1 MDIVDLL
8 KKPEGK
14 TLEFK
19 QDLSSP
25 LGVLRTIVAFANT
38 AGGTIII
45 GIEDKE
51 KYVCGVHDP
60 LALEEKL
67 VNLTTDCIVPQL
79 LPEIEVVP
87 WRNTY
92 LLVVQI
98 FPSSVKPHFLKK
110 QGSEKGTY
118 IRVGSSNRL
127 ADKITL
133 VELQRVKFE
142 DSFDKQAMLDLNS
155 KAIDFRV
162 ASELFAPV
170 KKLSKTDL
178 DSMDLVT
185 TYQQKK
191 VPTAGGMIL
200 FGKGRLKYFPDAWIQ
215 VGRFAGVTKTH
226 IVDTQEITV
235 YPILAIDEV
244 IAFVKK
250 HAMHGIEI
258 KGARHTETWNL
269 PLTAIRE
276 AVINAIVHVDYAQQG
291 SPIRLAIFDD
301 RIEVENP
308 GLLLFGLTIEE
319 IKRGVSKLRNRV
331 IGQVFYRL
339 GLIERWGSGI
349 RRIIDSCLEAGFP
362 EPIFEEIGT
371 HFRVTV
377 LTQAIKESSIDAVE
391 QAILEALKSSN
402 GLSTKE
408 VAEAIDKSQRA
419 TRTRLINLI
428 KKGLVIEISLG
439 VNDPGRKYFCKN

>member
-1 MDIVDLL
+1 M
-8 KKPEGK
+8 
-14 TLEFK
+14 
-19 QDLSSP
+19 
-25 LGVLRTIVAFANT
+25 
-38 AGGTIII
+38 
-45 GIEDKE
+45 
-51 KYVCGVHDP
+51 CGVQDP

-67 VNLTTDCIVPQL
+67 ANLTNDCIVPQL

-92 LLVVQI
+92 LLVVQV

-110 QGSEKGTY
+110 QGLEKGTY

-142 DSFDKQAMLDLNS
+142 DSFDKQAMLDLS
-155 KAIDFRV
+155 SEAIDFRV

-178 DSMDLVT
+178 DSMDLAT

-191 VPTAGGMIL
+191 VPTAGGIIL

-226 IVDTQEITV
+226 IVDTQEIAV

-276 AVINAIVHVDYAQQG
+276 AIINAVVHADYAQQG
-291 SPIRLAIFDD
+291 APIRLAIFDD
-301 RIEVENP
+301 RIEIENP
-308 GLLLFGLTIEE
+308 GLLLFGLTVDE
-319 IKRGVSKLRNRV
+319 IKQGVSKLRNRV

-349 RRIIDSCLEAGFP
+349 RRIVDSCLEVGFR
-362 EPIFEEIGT
+362 EPLFEEIGT
-371 HFRVTV
+371 HFRVT
-377 LTQAIKESSIDAVE
+377 LFTQIVAKPILSEVD
-391 QAILEALKSSN
+391 QAILAVLKKSN

-408 VAEAIDKSQRA
+408 IAEAINKSQRA

-428 KKGLVIEISLG
+428 ERGLVVEIG
-439 VNDPGRKYFCKN
+439 KGKHDPGRKYFFQGEI

>member
-1 MDIVDLL
+1 
-8 KKPEGK
+8 
-14 TLEFK
+14 
-19 QDLSSP
+19 
-25 LGVLRTIVAFANT
+25 
-38 AGGTIII
+38 
-45 GIEDKE
+45 
-51 KYVCGVHDP
+51 VCGVQDP

-67 VNLTTDCIVPQL
+67 ANLTNDCIVPQL

-92 LLVVQI
+92 LLVVQV

-110 QGSEKGTY
+110 QGLEKGTY

-142 DSFDKQAMLDLNS
+142 DSFDKQAMLDLS
-155 KAIDFRV
+155 SEAIDFRV

-178 DSMDLVT
+178 DSMDLAT

-191 VPTAGGMIL
+191 VPTAGGIIL

-226 IVDTQEITV
+226 IVDTQEIAV

-276 AVINAIVHVDYAQQG
+276 AIINAVVHADYAQQG
-291 SPIRLAIFDD
+291 APIRLAIFDD
-301 RIEVENP
+301 RIEIENP
-308 GLLLFGLTIEE
+308 GLLLFGLTVDE
-319 IKRGVSKLRNRV
+319 IKQGVSKLRNRV

-349 RRIIDSCLEAGFP
+349 RRIVDSCLEVGFR
-362 EPIFEEIGT
+362 EPLFEEIGT
-371 HFRVTV
+371 HFRVT
-377 LTQAIKESSIDAVE
+377 LFTQIVAKPILSEVD
-391 QAILEALKSSN
+391 QAILAVLKKSN

-408 VAEAIDKSQRA
+408 IAEAINKSQRA

-428 KKGLVIEISLG
+428 ERGLVVEIG
-439 VNDPGRKYFCKN
+439 KGKHDPGRKYFFQGEI